1 MSNDLLTISL
11 NQGKNF
17 NTYQTKIKHHVSNN
31 KSKRVTIKEGFVTL
45 DQEKL
50 VRPKGEGYVTVLENQ
65 ERVTKQINSINQRD
79 LDEFQQLNTQFND
92 LFQQYTDIKQ
102 SIENSSTSTMNRLS
116 SNNPYLN
123 KTIRFSSGDIC
134 YVTAQG
140 VVKYIPSIDIL
151 NSTNA
156 PKTYIDI
163 NLPWLDSYNT
173 PGTMIPTNP
182 PLISGTAVKINESL
196 GNEGLNVY
204 ASKLINNPTSDYI
217 GCYNDTPLS
226 VNINIIPIMNSSNNI
241 NGFISSASSVYMDN
255 NDTLGPWAA
264 FDQNPGT
271 MWHSD
276 DSLYNTETGVYE
288 GSNSVGV
295 ANTGT
300 ITGEF
305 LQINMP
311 GFNTSSA
318 QKIKANQYSL
328 APRLDLITTRSPNSW
343 FILGYDGNQWNQ
355 IDRQMN
361 QRFTSGNPK
370 FYNIANPGDYSG
382 YILLVD
388 KVGNDD
394 QTSNRNSVQVAE
406 WNLFMNTDNTIT
418 DDKRAMVW
426 NQSIIGYTTL
436 DKCQGYAIDNGY
448 QYFGMQDYQTDGT
461 AACLISND
469 LLRTQMYGDAS
480 NKRTIIPIWETNTAN
495 TGGSYAILGGRGR
508 FFIKDIADTVLWQS
522 SDKDPIN
529 CAVSYSFSE
538 STNAPGNDLEY
549 YNNVTLDFCQSKCTN
564 NEQCYGIVLNNN
576 NNDCWTKSQ
585 FNNIK
590 PEENIS
596 LYQKVKSKENCKFI
610 MILQDDG
617 NLCIYQGSPDNIK
630 QPAVWTTKTTGKQL
644 QPNSEWEASKSSFG
658 RNYIIGGESLAIDQW
673 IGSNNGSLKLQ
684 MMSNGNLVLYTSDIK
699 AGCIKGQNDKIY
711 GGKSVNAVYKIN
723 SVGNINALGKVGY
736 IDSDSILKEYP
747 NSMLEYSN
755 DYEIYQ
761 NTNFDGNDITSMIV
775 TDETQCQSN
784 CNNNINCAAY
794 SFMPSTNTCWLK
806 DSSNKKYP
814 MSDRNI
820 GIRKPKLKATGSTNC
835 SNQIVDI
842 DTIQYDKY
850 IKGDTM
856 TTDTQCNKPFV
867 SQEDRTK
874 LDNITNQLIIL
885 GQDIAS
891 KMENLY
897 NQDNK
902 VYEKLNMNAQQFKK
916 DLQKY
921 KNINIKISQELNLQS
936 NNNIE
941 GMQNLNL
948 NMNDI
953 NGMLSDTDLRV
964 LQGNY
969 SYIMWSILAVGILTI
984 TINTMRK

>member
-1 MSNDLLTISL
+1 M
-11 NQGKNF
+11 
-17 NTYQTKIKHHVSNN
+17 
-31 KSKRVTIKEGFVTL
+31 
-45 DQEKL
+45 
-50 VRPKGEGYVTVLENQ
+50 
-65 ERVTKQINSINQRD
+65 TKQINSINQRD

-382 YILLVD
+382 YILL
-388 KVGNDD
+388 
-394 QTSNRNSVQVAE
+394 
-406 WNLFMNTDNTIT
+406 
-418 DDKRAMVW
+418 
-426 NQSIIGYTTL
+426 
-436 DKCQGYAIDNGY
+436 
-448 QYFGMQDYQTDGT
+448 
-461 AACLISND
+461 
-469 LLRTQMYGDAS
+469 
-480 NKRTIIPIWETNTAN
+480 
-495 TGGSYAILGGRGR
+495 
-508 FFIKDIADTVLWQS
+508 
-522 SDKDPIN
+522 
-529 CAVSYSFSE
+529 
-538 STNAPGNDLEY
+538 
-549 YNNVTLDFCQSKCTN
+549 
-564 NEQCYGIVLNNN
+564 
-576 NNDCWTKSQ
+576 
-585 FNNIK
+585 
-590 PEENIS
+590 
-596 LYQKVKSKENCKFI
+596 
-610 MILQDDG
+610 
-617 NLCIYQGSPDNIK
+617 
-630 QPAVWTTKTTGKQL
+630 
-644 QPNSEWEASKSSFG
+644 
-658 RNYIIGGESLAIDQW
+658 
-673 IGSNNGSLKLQ
+673 
-684 MMSNGNLVLYTSDIK
+684 
-699 AGCIKGQNDKIY
+699 
-711 GGKSVNAVYKIN
+711 
-723 SVGNINALGKVGY
+723 
-736 IDSDSILKEYP
+736 
-747 NSMLEYSN
+747 
-755 DYEIYQ
+755 
-761 NTNFDGNDITSMIV
+761 
-775 TDETQCQSN
+775 
-784 CNNNINCAAY
+784 
-794 SFMPSTNTCWLK
+794 
-806 DSSNKKYP
+806 
-814 MSDRNI
+814 
-820 GIRKPKLKATGSTNC
+820 
-835 SNQIVDI
+835 
-842 DTIQYDKY
+842 
-850 IKGDTM
+850 
-856 TTDTQCNKPFV
+856 
-867 SQEDRTK
+867 
-874 LDNITNQLIIL
+874 
-885 GQDIAS
+885 
-891 KMENLY
+891 
-897 NQDNK
+897 
-902 VYEKLNMNAQQFKK
+902 
-916 DLQKY
+916 
-921 KNINIKISQELNLQS
+921 
-936 NNNIE
+936 
-941 GMQNLNL
+941 
-948 NMNDI
+948 
-953 NGMLSDTDLRV
+953 
-964 LQGNY
+964 
-969 SYIMWSILAVGILTI
+969 
-984 TINTMRK
+984 